1 MSLPVRIIFTFIV
14 VILIQVVLL
23 NHIAIRSSIN
33 ILGIPVFT
41 PLIYP
46 LGLLLLPVNIPHWL
60 LMLFGFITG
69 LVIDMFCNTPG
80 MHAAACVLLCFIRPY
95 LLALFFQQSIKE
107 LGSTTPNLFKMGFNS
122 FILYVSMAI
131 LVHHFSYYLLQIWSL
146 KNILI
151 ILFKTILSGVLS
163 LLLIVLGQLL
173 FGQREIHRS

>member
-69 LVIDMFCNTPG
+69 LVMDMFCNTPG

-107 LGSTTPNLFKMGFNS
+107 LGAPHPIYLKWVSTHS
-122 FILYVSMAI
+122 FCMYPWRFWFII
-131 LVHHFSYYLLQIWSL
+131 FRIIYY
-146 KNILI
+146 K
-151 ILFKTILSGVLS
+151 
-163 LLLIVLGQLL
+163 
-173 FGQREIHRS
+173 FGASKIS